1 MYPLVGNFN
10 IAIEN
15 GPFIDGLPIYRWFIE
30 SYGIY
35 IYTVMAMNSYTGPGK
50 RLQKTMENHNF
61 LWVNSLFLWPF
72 STVSLPEG
80 KWKIMELYPLVI

>member
-1 MYPLVGNFN
+1 MNGEILGDIMIYNWMILDVPSGNFN

-35 IYTVMAMNSYTGPGK
+35 IYSYGHEQLYSYTRPGK
-50 RLQKTMENHNF
+50 RLQKTMESHIF
-61 LWVNSLFLWPF
+61 C
-72 STVSLPEG
+72 G
-80 KWKIMELYPLVI
+80 